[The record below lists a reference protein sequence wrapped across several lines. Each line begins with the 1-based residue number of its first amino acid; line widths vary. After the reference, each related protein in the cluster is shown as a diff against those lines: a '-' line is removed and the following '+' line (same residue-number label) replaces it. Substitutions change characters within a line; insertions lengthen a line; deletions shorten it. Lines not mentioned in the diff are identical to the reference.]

1 MCVGVNEVRRQDKGL
16 IEFSLSR
23 DLTFKTLLRIL
34 MDNKSSASVS
44 YSTYSLFFL
53 FGFTVDPKIRV
64 ILIPELKLRRS
75 RKYVD

>member
-23 DLTFKTLLRIL
+23 DLTFKTLLRIF

-44 YSTYSLFFL
+44 YSTHSLFFL